1 MRRHSACRRRP
12 AASLSIWSRETG
24 CTSRIFISSRT
35 WIGTWCRAALSGR
48 LSRKHAE
55 GRETRGERSRWY
67 PSCGGGLAM
76 EILPAPHATQPGLLI
91 AIGGAEDKTRERVIL
106 NYFLEAA
113 GGADASIVVLA
124 TASESPETGD
134 RYADLFLALRAEN
147 VEVLKI
153 ETRADAVEAGSDAH
167 DLLEYATGLFITGGS
182 QLKLSSAL
190 GGTEIAETIRRRH
203 AAGMVVAGTSAG
215 AALLSEHMIALG
227 ESGSTP
233 RRRLVH
239 LAPGLGLAPNLV
251 IDQHFR
257 RRDRLGRL
265 LTALSYHPGL
275 LGVGVD
281 EDTAA
286 VVDAEGSLR
295 VLGAGAVTL
304 VDAHDMRYTDSHAAR
319 RGQPLAMLGV
329 KLDVLT
335 SGCRYDLDA
344 RVAHPPPPGAAR
356 LDAMRA
362 ASAAGE

>member
-1 MRRHSACRRRP
+1 
-12 AASLSIWSRETG
+12 
-24 CTSRIFISSRT
+24 
-35 WIGTWCRAALSGR
+35 
-48 LSRKHAE
+48 
-55 GRETRGERSRWY
+55 
-67 PSCGGGLAM
+67 M
-76 EILPAPHATQPGLLI
+76 EILPVPHVTNPGLLI

-106 NYFLEAA
+106 RYFLEMA
-113 GGADASIVVLA
+113 GGPDASIIVLA
-124 TASESPETGD
+124 TASEVPETGD

-147 VEVLKI
+147 VEVLKL
-153 ETRADAVEAGSDAH
+153 ETREDAIEAGAEAH

-239 LAPGLGLAPNLV
+239 LAKGLGLAPDLI

-265 LTALSYHPGL
+265 LTALSYNPSP
-275 LGVGVD
+275 LGVGID

-286 VVDAEGSLR
+286 IISGDGELS
-295 VLGAGAVTL
+295 VLGAGAVMV
-304 VDAHDMRYTDSHAAR
+304 VDASALRFTDSHAIH
-319 RGQPLAMLGV
+319 RGQPIAMMGL
-329 KLDVLT
+329 KLDFLT
-335 SGCRYDLDA
+335 TGCRYDLKL
-344 RVAHPPPPGAAR
+344 RMGISPPPLLHIAEPMDRRAPEQPAVLTEEMPVAAK
-356 LDAMRA
+356 DG
-362 ASAAGE
+362 GE